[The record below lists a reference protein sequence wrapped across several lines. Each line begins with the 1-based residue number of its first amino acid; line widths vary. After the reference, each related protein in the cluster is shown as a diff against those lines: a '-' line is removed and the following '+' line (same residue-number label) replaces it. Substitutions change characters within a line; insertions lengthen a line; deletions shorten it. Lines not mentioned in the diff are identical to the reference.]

1 MIRQPLL
8 CTVCGRPIVTKL
20 MKDNKVADT
29 LDDLDELSTYDDDL
43 IETIGMCRT
52 KVWNTRKLFPCLC
65 EGCASAIDQ
74 ALLLMKTEMMERE
87 RLLIRNKALNE
98 KRKKEL
104 GTKG

>member
-8 CTVCGRPIVTKL
+8 CNVCGRPLFTKL
-20 MKDNKVADT
+20 MKDNKAADT

-43 IETIGMCRT
+43 IETIGMYHT
-52 KVWNTRKLFPCLC
+52 KVWNTRSLFPCLC
-65 EGCASAIDQ
+65 EGCASAIDP
-74 ALLLMKTEMMERE
+74 ALLLMKTEMIERE

-98 KRKKEL
+98 ERKKEL